1 MIRAALTIAHL
12 TFQEARRRR
21 LLSVVLV
28 LGGAFLLC
36 FGTGL
41 HFIHAEMQRH
51 AAAAPPGADR
61 MALNFVV
68 MAGLYAVNFLI
79 VMTSVLMP
87 IETLSGEISSGAV
100 ESLATRPIPRSAVV
114 LGKWLGSYLLLA
126 LYVALLGG
134 GVLLAARV
142 VARFTPPG
150 IAVGLALMLLEAG
163 VLLTISMA
171 AGTRLTGLANGAA
184 GFGLYGLAF
193 VGGWVE
199 QAGTVV
205 GNATARYIGIV
216 ASLLVPSESLWQLAA
231 YHMQHRVMRDLQ
243 MTPFSPASVP
253 SPAMIV
259 WALAHVLA
267 MLVVT
272 IVLFRRRDL

>member
-1 MIRAALTIAHL
+1 MIRATLTIAHL
-12 TFQEARRRR
+12 TFHEARRRR
-21 LLSVVLV
+21 LLSIVLV

-41 HFIHAEMQRH
+41 HFIHAEIQRH
-51 AAAAPPGADR
+51 AGTGPPGADR
-61 MALNFVV
+61 MALNFIV

-79 VMTSVLMP
+79 VMTSVLVP

-100 ESLATRPIPRSAVV
+100 ETLATKPIPRSAVI
-114 LGKWLGSYLLLA
+114 LGKWLGSYVLLA
-126 LYVALLGG
+126 MYVALLAG
-134 GVLLAARV
+134 GVLVVARV

-150 IAVGLALMLLEAG
+150 VGIGLPLMLLEAG

-171 AGTRLTGLANGAA
+171 AGTRLAGLANGAA
-184 GFGLYGLAF
+184 AFGLYGLAF
-193 VGGWVE
+193 VGGWIE
-199 QAGTVV
+199 QAGTIV
-205 GNATARYIGIV
+205 GNSTARYIGIF

-253 SPAMIV
+253 SAAMV
-259 WALAHVLA
+259 GWAAAHLLFMLALTVF
-267 MLVVT
+267 
-272 IVLFRRRDL
+272 LFRRRDL